1 MTEAIANAG
10 PPARNTA
17 RGKSRRWTKPSAQIA
32 VGLALLA
39 AWQITTQ
46 FQLVDP
52 LIARTPAQVWAVFV
66 EMVSTGLL
74 WPSLYSTLEA
84 IAITF
89 VLAGSL
95 GIIAGV
101 GLGLFPK
108 LEKLLDPFLNAA
120 NAMPRIALAPV
131 FLIYFGIDQGAKVAL
146 ASSIVFFIVM
156 VNARAGIRTVD
167 RDCLIMAR
175 MMDSSRLQMFFKIL
189 LPTAVPSIFAGLR
202 LAVIYS
208 FLGVIT
214 SEILSSRVG
223 LGQLIAMYAGI
234 FKLEGMYAVV
244 LIMAVLASIL
254 NVGMKLIERRIL
266 RWKGD
271 A

>member
-1 MTEAIANAG
+1 MSHITETARPPGRRLNPAIA
-10 PPARNTA
+10 
-17 RGKSRRWTKPSAQIA
+17 RRRKRLVGQLI
-32 VGLALLA
+32 VGLVFLGI
-39 AWQITTQ
+39 WQVVSELR
-46 FQLVDP
+46 FVDP
-52 LIARTPAQVWAVFV
+52 LVARSPAQVWAILV
-66 EMVSTGLL
+66 EMVRSGLL

-89 VLAGSL
+89 VLAGGL
-95 GIIAGV
+95 GIVAGV

-108 LEKLLDPFLNAA
+108 AEALLEPYLNAI

-131 FLIYFGIDQGAKVAL
+131 LLIYFGIDQGAKIAL
-146 ASSIVFFIVM
+146 ATSIVFFIVM

-167 RDCLIMAR
+167 RDCLVMAR
-175 MMDSSRLQMFFKIL
+175 MMDSSRLQMFTKIL

-214 SEILSSRVG
+214 SEILSSRLG

-234 FKLEGMYAVV
+234 FRLEGMYAVV
-244 LIMAVLASIL
+244 LIMALLATIL
-254 NVGMKLIERRIL
+254 NIGMNLIEKRLL
-266 RWKGD
+266 RWKGEP
-271 A
+271 